1 MARIGGV
8 TIPTEKKV
16 KVALTYIY
24 GVGPTRANEILAT
37 TDIDPETRVKDLA
50 EPELNRIRDAVATYT
65 TEGELQRT
73 ITGNIKRLRDIG
85 SYRGERHKKNLPARG
100 QRTRTNARTKR
111 GRRQTVGGIAIKA
124 AAKT

>member
-16 KVALTYIY
+16 KIALTYIY
-24 GVGPTRANEILAT
+24 GIGPTRADQILKT
-37 TDIDPETRVKDLA
+37 TEIDPQSRVKDLA
-50 EPELNRIRDAVATYT
+50 EPELNRIREAVAGYT
-65 TEGELQRT
+65 TEGELQR
-73 ITGNIKRLRDIG
+73 IVTGNIKRLRDIN
-85 SYRGERHKKNLPARG
+85 SYRGERHKKNLPVRG

>member
-1 MARIGGV
+1 VARIGGV

-16 KVALTYIY
+16 QVALTYIY
-24 GVGPTRANEILAT
+24 GIGPARARQILAQ
-37 TDIDPETRVKDLA
+37 TDIDPESRVRDLA
-50 EPELNRIRDAVATYT
+50 EGELNRIREAVTQWP

-73 ITGNIKRLRDIG
+73 VTTNIKRLRDIN
-85 SYRGERHKKNLPARG
+85 SYRGERHKKNLPVRG

-111 GRRQTVGGIAIKA
+111 GKRQTVGGIAIKA